1 MTDGIVSNMEG
12 INTMKIWV
20 ARHGQTDLNHAKR
33 MQGRTDAPLNRKG
46 IAQAKQ
52 SRQNIGDVHFDAVY
66 SSPLRRAKLTG
77 SIIGDV
83 DINDI
88 IVDERLIETD
98 FGRYEKSRYYLMGLP
113 MTAYW
118 MFPKIFPAPPTV
130 ESIDSMKER
139 ASSFLRELETHD
151 YENVLVA
158 CHGGIMRALCG
169 YLDEAP
175 DGLRWE
181 RAKNCEIR
189 VYEYKDGHHSF
200 LRSYSLE

>member
-1 MTDGIVSNMEG
+1 
-12 INTMKIWV
+12 MKIWV

-33 MQGRTDAPLNRKG
+33 MQGRTDAPLNWKG

-52 SRQNIGDVHFDAVY
+52 SRQNIGEVHFDAVY
-66 SSPLRRAKLTG
+66 SSPLQRAKLTG

-139 ASSFLRELETHD
+139 AASFLRELETHD

-200 LRSYSLE
+200 LKSYSLE

>member
-1 MTDGIVSNMEG
+1 MGEME
-12 INTMKIWV
+12 NTMIIWV
-20 ARHGQTDLNHAKR
+20 ARHGQTDLNYAKK
-33 MQGRTDAPLNRKG
+33 MQGRTDAPLNKRG
-46 IAQAKQ
+46 IAQAKK
-52 SRQNIGDVHFDAVY
+52 SRRNIGAVHFDAVY
-66 SSPLRRAKLTG
+66 SSPLQRAKLTG

-83 DINDI
+83 DINDV
-88 IVDERLIETD
+88 IVDDRLIETD
-98 FGRYEKSRYYLMGLP
+98 FGRYEKSKYYLMGLP

-130 ESIDSMKER
+130 ETIDSMKER
-139 ASSFLRELETHD
+139 AASFLQELETHD

-175 DGLRWE
+175 DGLRWA

-189 VYEYKDGHHSF
+189 VYEYKDGHHRF
-200 LRSYSLE
+200 LKSYSLEK

>member
-1 MTDGIVSNMEG
+1 
-12 INTMKIWV
+12 MKIWV

-33 MQGRTDAPLNRKG
+33 MQGRTDAPLNKKG

-66 SSPLRRAKLTG
+66 ASPLQRAKHTG

-98 FGRYEKSRYYLMGLP
+98 FGRYEKTRYYLMGLP